1 MTEECRVGQDLPD
14 PLFGEV
20 GKAVTGLSYL
30 YLGFDTERNLVFRHP
45 DPEHELTRQLALAD
59 ARELYDQINANPAA
73 APILLTANG
82 FVLI

>member
-1 MTEECRVGQDLPD
+1 MTAGPQCGEDLPD

-30 YLGFDTERNLVFRHP
+30 YLGFDTEKNLVFRHP
-45 DPEHELTRQLALAD
+45 DPEHELTRQLALSD
-59 ARELYDQINANPAA
+59 ARELYDHVNANAAA
-73 APILLTANG
+73 APILLTAKG